1 MITEQWS
8 ICVMLN
14 GAIRFEQGS
23 GNRSS
28 VMFDLAWPNGERGY
42 RRSESSDKIPSH
54 TTSPLVGGGRRRAKR
69 VDGWGVLSCYK
80 RSPPTRR
87 ASSLRDD
94 VRRPPPRGGR
104 RKPGFRCCDY
114 LPDGRS
120 YSILMAAAS
129 ILEREEYVEQAYFFR
144 IFRERVADNMP
155 AQEILERLHE
165 EVLSSTRLPYAIQF
179 LGAELKH
186 SGLLANG
193 FSKLPHYFTE
203 FQAYA
208 VRQAEDEKQKF
219 AMPTAL
225 LVLEREAAYKA
236 ENPTAAGLYVYQF
249 EAIARNRLGYMDGL
263 VAMAA
268 DPHYD
273 AEWSHYIDI
282 VRRQVGVIDFGDLL
296 YLRSELYARD
306 QQRQ

>member
-1 MITEQWS
+1 MS
-8 ICVMLN
+8 
-14 GAIRFEQGS
+14 
-23 GNRSS
+23 
-28 VMFDLAWPNGERGY
+28 
-42 RRSESSDKIPSH
+42 
-54 TTSPLVGGGRRRAKR
+54 TTPLL
-69 VDGWGVLSCYK
+69 D
-80 RSPPTRR
+80 
-87 ASSLRDD
+87 
-94 VRRPPPRGGR
+94 
-104 RKPGFRCCDY
+104 
-114 LPDGRS
+114 
-120 YSILMAAAS
+120 
-129 ILEREEYVEQAYFFR
+129 REEYVEQAYFFR
-144 IFRERVADNMP
+144 IFRERVADNLP

-165 EVLSSTRLPYAIQF
+165 EVLTSTRLPYAIQF

-236 ENPTAAGLYVYQF
+236 DNPTQAGLYVYQF

-273 AEWSHYIDI
+273 AAWSHYIDI

-296 YLRSELYARD
+296 YLRSELYTKDQRRLNPDWQQPHPPLFGEREGKIARASRGRD
-306 QQRQ
+306 PLYLFAALQRQLGYPEVPKYRERTDLTAKLDQMQAKLRELDMRLRLTEGELRGSIDLTQFGKPEILEGLKPPPEIP